1 MKTAVKHYPSIKEED
16 GDAFVRMSAVIVFGA
31 NGRSPIRKNISARLA
46 VWPLKQDQ
54 TASTAPTVVILTTA
68 SEVLDMNESWK
79 QEADYQLTD
88 GILSALLKKGFLT
101 VSEYRRCVREIR
113 EEIKPPVTLLCSD
126 QKVLNS
132 WIRTR

>member
-1 MKTAVKHYPSIKEED
+1 
-16 GDAFVRMSAVIVFGA
+16 
-31 NGRSPIRKNISARLA
+31 
-46 VWPLKQDQ
+46 
-54 TASTAPTVVILTTA
+54 
-68 SEVLDMNESWK
+68 MNEPWK

-88 GILSALLKKGFLT
+88 GILRALLKKGLLT